1 MFVCLFACDIQAKVD
16 EARQALLEVT
26 RCNTE
31 RLLSMKSL
39 LDQKKELENKL
50 NARQK
55 KKVLSV
61 HFIQN
66 INQSLDPQCQL
77 DMI

>member
-1 MFVCLFACDIQAKVD
+1 MKVE
-16 EARQALLEVT
+16 EAHRALMEVT

-31 RLLSMKSL
+31 LLLRMTTL

-55 KKVLSV
+55 KMVITVFSY
-61 HFIQN
+61 
-66 INQSLDPQCQL
+66 
-77 DMI
+77 